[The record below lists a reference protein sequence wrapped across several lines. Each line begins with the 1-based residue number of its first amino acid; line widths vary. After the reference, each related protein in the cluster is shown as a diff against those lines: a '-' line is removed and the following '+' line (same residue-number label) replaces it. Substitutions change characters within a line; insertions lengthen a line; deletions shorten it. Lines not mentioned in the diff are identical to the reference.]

1 MLCLSIKPVVNRMEQ
16 SLKGEAKL
24 IRLNLRES
32 VGRELWNTYT
42 LTVVPAF
49 VIFDAKGLEVW
60 RQEGKYPDTHQII
73 RMADSGSTQ

>member
-1 MLCLSIKPVVNRMEQ
+1 MEQ
-16 SLKGEAKL
+16 SLNGKAKL

-49 VIFDAKGLEVW
+49 VVFDANGREVW

-73 RMADSGSTQ
+73 RMAGSGSMQ